1 MKNVLNAL
9 QTFMHLALPYFRSQD
24 RWRACGLLAGV
35 IGSELFVVYVAVKM
49 NEWNASFFNA
59 IEVRNGAGVRSALL
73 VFVVITIGAI
83 LSGMGQFWFGQTLII
98 RWREWMTQRYVALWM
113 AEGRHYRIR
122 FVDQSVDNIHLRI
135 GNDVLLF
142 IQRTHELGTGFLQ
155 SIVSLLSFAW
165 ILWGIS
171 LVAPLPLFGVDLA
184 FPGYLVVLAIGYAAL
199 GTVVAHF
206 IGWPLIPL
214 QFRQQRY
221 ESDFRFA
228 LARVTDHAD
237 AVALMGGEAVERS
250 ELRRRFTALV
260 RNWVSLVNR
269 QNGLNGFIFGY
280 YHVST
285 VFPALIVTPAY
296 LVSAITLGVLMQAA
310 LAFQKVESAFAFCIT
325 SYAKIAEWRAVMN
338 RVAQFEAAM
347 GEVDRAGLAGAAIDI
362 APVPGDELLI
372 RDLVIKL
379 PDGEPIASVPSLKL
393 AAGDRL
399 LVSGPSGAGKSS
411 LFRGLAGTWPLGEGQ
426 VRYPRGTRVL
436 ALPQRPY
443 FPLGS
448 LRQALS
454 YPLLAEEV
462 DDVILR
468 DAMVAAGLGHL
479 TERLDEEA
487 EWNAVLSGGE
497 QQRAGFV
504 HALIYRPTILL
515 LDEAVST
522 LEETEARQLYALLS
536 ERLPGTIVISTGR
549 AVAGAEPHQRVFE
562 MKGSP
567 VAGRTVRPSALA
579 AATA

>member
-479 TERLDEEA
+479 TDRLDEEA

-562 MKGSP
+562 MKGSR
-567 VAGRTVRPSALA
+567 VAGRSVRPSALA